1 MSTQIEVK
9 EPIKLLNKDGSLTQ
23 PGWAKRNIIEYNRED
38 IRASKW
44 TVKEWDFYQVGCK
57 DFIVQFNFFNI
68 SLASAATIG
77 YVNLKTGEV
86 VNDMILDLATANK
99 FPVNRNG
106 EEPYTF
112 ERKKGKKVLRFEVT
126 KEKRHLYW
134 KSPKIE
140 CDFWADNYTGERIV
154 IMNPFEKHANHFFFT
169 EKINCMPPRG
179 FVKIG
184 SEVIDGNRDD
194 LFTVLDWGRGV
205 WTYHNTWDWSSASGL
220 LDGAPFGWNLGYGF
234 GDTSAATENALIY
247 NGRLHKLDHVTF
259 EIPMKDGKE
268 DYLSPWR
275 FTSSDGRF
283 EMQFRPVLDR
293 AACTDF
299 KLLKSDQHQVFG
311 TFTGTAVLDDGS
323 VLSVRDFFG
332 FAEKVENKW

>member
-57 DFIVQFNFFNI
+57 DFIVQLNFFNI

-140 CDFWADNYTGERIV
+140 CDFWADNYTGESIV

-169 EKINCMPPRG
+169 EKINCMPTRG

-205 WTYHNTWDWSSASGL
+205 WTYDNIWYWGSGNCDI
-220 LDGAPFGWNLGYGF
+220 DGHAFGFNIGYGF
-234 GDTSAATENALIY
+234 GNTTAATENVIFYDGVA
-247 NGRLHKLDHVTF
+247 HKIDDVTF
-259 EIPMKDGKE
+259 CIPQD
-268 DYLSPWR
+268 DYLKPWQ

-283 EMQFRPVLDR
+283 EMTFEPILDR
-293 AACTDF
+293 CACLDV
-299 KLLKSDQHQVFG
+299 KVIVSDQHQVFG
-311 TFTGTAVLDDGS
+311 RMSGTAILDDGTKLS
-323 VLSVRDFFG
+323 IQNVLC
-332 FAEKVENKW
+332 FAEKVHNRY